1 MAKCVCD
8 SIECT
13 SDNEKVCGE
22 DGQTYASRCDLM
34 RLSCLK
40 QTTIEIAHLGQCS
53 QGKLY
58 NSNLNVSIKV
68 SINVLQVYRLY
79 PRLKNKKNPLKI
91 LVSLSKLA
99 RRYHK

>member
-1 MAKCVCD
+1 MYYLVIEEQKEVENLCSSISCNYPGSYCSIEDGTAKCVCD

-40 QTTIEIAHLGQCS
+40 QTTIEIAHIGQCS
-53 QGKLY
+53 QGKLIII
-58 NSNLNVSIKV
+58 SQCLFEC
-68 SINVLQVYRLY
+68 L
-79 PRLKNKKNPLKI
+79 
-91 LVSLSKLA
+91 
-99 RRYHK
+99 